1 MADLQTDVRY
11 IKGIG
16 EARAKALSKLG
27 ITTLQ
32 DLIGYFPRRYEDRTM
47 TRTIR
52 ELELGETVCVRAMIA
67 NDPVASRISGGR
79 TVVKARAVDDSGAL
93 DLTFF
98 NQEYRK
104 NSLHRGETYIFC
116 GKVEGNLLAR
126 RMINPIVEQEGQQ
139 VLTGHIVPIY
149 PLTAGI
155 TNKLIGACVRQAL
168 DACLDSLPDI
178 LPEAVQARYGLCSA
192 HFAYETVH
200 LPASFEALQKAR
212 RRLVFEEFFIFS
224 AGLAAIRTQRDEL
237 HTKPMDTRHME
248 PFYKLLPFTLT
259 RAQQSAID
267 DILRDLA
274 SCRPMNRLV
283 QGDVGS
289 GKTMVAAAACF
300 CAIQNGHQA
309 AFMAPTEILA
319 EQHAVSLAK
328 LFSPL
333 GISVAL
339 MTGSLPATQKRQHKA
354 EIADGSAQLIVG
366 THALITQD
374 VAFHDLALVV
384 CDEQHRFGVAQRAA
398 LSAKGQTP
406 HLLVMSATPI
416 PRTLALIAYGD
427 LDVSV
432 IGELPPGRLPVDTFL
447 IGEDKRQ
454 RLNAFIEKQCEAS
467 HQVYI
472 VCPAIEE
479 NEAMGDLQAV
489 TTYYTETACA
499 LLPNRRIGLLHGKLK
514 PKEKD
519 DVMQRFKA
527 GELDVLVSTTV
538 IEVGVDVPNA
548 TVMVIENAER
558 FGLSALH
565 QLRGRVGR
573 GAADS
578 CCILISDNGNDAV
591 RERLQFLC
599 RTSDGFA
606 VAKYD
611 LETRGPGDFFGSAQ
625 HGLPTL
631 RVADLVQ
638 DTRTLRVAQDEAKA
652 LLAKDPNLIDP
663 AHRALSDEVE
673 RLFETAGAMN

>member
-1 MADLQTDVRY
+1 MDLFSPVTAL
-11 IKGIG
+11 KGVG
-16 EARAKALSKLG
+16 AVRAKQLAKLH
-27 ITTLQ
+27 IETLY
-32 DLIGYFPRRYEDRTM
+32 DLIAFFPRDYEDRTK
-47 TRTIR
+47 
-52 ELELGETVCVRAMIA
+52 LLSVAGLQPGEPACFEAMVIS
-67 NDPVASRISGGR
+67 NPQLSRIRKGMELVKVRVADETGR
-79 TVVKARAVDDSGAL
+79 VDL
-93 DLTFF
+93 VFF
-98 NQEYRK
+98 NQPYVKDQLNYGESYRFYGAI
-104 NSLHRGETYIFC
+104 R
-116 GKVEGNLLAR
+116 EGYGHQ
-126 RMINPIVEQEGQQ
+126 MQNPAFEPVDAAG
-139 VLTGHIVPIY
+139 VVTGRILPIY

-300 CAIQNGHQA
+300 CAIQNDHQA

-472 VCPAIEE
+472 VCPTVEE
-479 NEAMGDLQAV
+479 SDLESLKSAESFAQTLRQAV
-489 TTYYTETACA
+489 F
-499 LLPNRRIGLLHGKLK
+499 PHRRVGLLHGKMK
-514 PKEKD
+514 QADKD
-519 DVMQRFKA
+519 AALGAFSR
-527 GELDVLVSTTV
+527 GETDILVATTV
-538 IEVGVDVPNA
+538 VEVGVDVPNA
-548 TVMVIENAER
+548 ALMVIENADR
-558 FGLSALH
+558 FGLSQLH

-573 GAADS
+573 GQHKS
-578 CCILISDNGNDAV
+578 WCILVSDAKGVEARARLSAMVHISNGFKIA
-591 RERLQFLC
+591 EE
-599 RTSDGFA
+599 
-606 VAKYD
+606 D
-611 LETRGPGDFFGSAQ
+611 LRMRGPGDFFGSRQ
-625 HGLPTL
+625 HGLPEL
-631 RVADLVQ
+631 HIADLGADMDVLSRAR
-638 DTRTLRVAQDEAKA
+638 DAAEA
-652 LLAKDPNLIDP
+652 LLKSDPGLRRPENASIRKRAEALI
-663 AHRALSDEVE
+663 RQS
-673 RLFETAGAMN
+673 AGTLN

>member
-1 MADLQTDVRY
+1 MELVKVRVADETGRV
-11 IKGIG
+11 
-16 EARAKALSKLG
+16 
-27 ITTLQ
+27 
-32 DLIGYFPRRYEDRTM
+32 DL
-47 TRTIR
+47 
-52 ELELGETVCVRAMIA
+52 V
-67 NDPVASRISGGR
+67 
-79 TVVKARAVDDSGAL
+79 
-93 DLTFF
+93 FF
-98 NQEYRK
+98 NQPYVKDQLNYGESYRFYGA
-104 NSLHRGETYIFC
+104 LR
-116 GKVEGNLLAR
+116 EGYGHQ
-126 RMINPIVEQEGQQ
+126 MQNPAFEPLDAAGAV
-139 VLTGHIVPIY
+139 TGRILPIY

-248 PFYKLLPFTLT
+248 PFYSLLPFTLT
-259 RAQQSAID
+259 RAQQSAIN

-274 SCRPMNRLV
+274 SPRPMNRLV

-319 EQHAVSLAK
+319 EQHAGSLQK

-333 GISVAL
+333 GISVVL
-339 MTGSLPATQKRQHKA
+339 MTGSLTATQKRQHKA

-374 VAFHDLALVV
+374 VAFQDLALVV

-398 LSAKGQTP
+398 LSSKGQTP

-454 RLNAFIEKQCEAS
+454 RLNAFIEKQCEAR

-472 VCPAIEE
+472 VCPTVEE
-479 NEAMGDLQAV
+479 SDLDSLKSAESFAQTLRQAV
-489 TTYYTETACA
+489 F
-499 LLPNRRIGLLHGKLK
+499 PHRRVGLLHGKMK
-514 PKEKD
+514 QADKD
-519 DVMQRFKA
+519 AALGAFSR
-527 GELDVLVSTTV
+527 GETDILVATTV
-538 IEVGVDVPNA
+538 VEVGVDVPNA
-548 TVMVIENAER
+548 TLMVIENADR
-558 FGLSALH
+558 FGLSQLH

-573 GAADS
+573 GSAQS
-578 CCILISDNGNDAV
+578 YCVLVSGN
-591 RERLQFLC
+591 RNEQTRKRLKALC
-599 RTSDGFA
+599 ATTDGFKIA
-606 VAKYD
+606 EYIFY
-611 LETRGPGDFFGSAQ
+611 RAQ
-625 HGLPTL
+625 
-631 RVADLVQ
+631 R
-638 DTRTLRVAQDEAKA
+638 
-652 LLAKDPNLIDP
+652 
-663 AHRALSDEVE
+663 
-673 RLFETAGAMN
+673 

>member
-1 MADLQTDVRY
+1 MDLFSPVTAL
-11 IKGIG
+11 KGVG
-16 EARAKALSKLG
+16 AVRAKQLAKLH
-27 ITTLQ
+27 IETLY
-32 DLIGYFPRRYEDRTM
+32 DLIAFFPRDYEDRTKLLSIAGL
-47 TRTIR
+47 TPGDPACF
-52 ELELGETVCVRAMIA
+52 EAMVIS
-67 NDPVASRISGGR
+67 NPQLSRIRKGMELVKVRVADETGR
-79 TVVKARAVDDSGAL
+79 VDL
-93 DLTFF
+93 VFF
-98 NQEYRK
+98 NQPYVKDQLNYGESYRFYGA
-104 NSLHRGETYIFC
+104 LR
-116 GKVEGNLLAR
+116 EGYGHQ
-126 RMINPIVEQEGQQ
+126 MQNPAFEPLDAAGAV
-139 VLTGHIVPIY
+139 TGRILPIY

-168 DACLDSLPDI
+168 DACLDALPDI

-237 HTKPMDTRHME
+237 CTQPMDTRHME

-319 EQHAVSLAK
+319 EQHAGSLQK

-339 MTGSLPATQKRQHKA
+339 MTGSLPAMQKRQHKA

-398 LSAKGQTP
+398 LSSKGQTP

-454 RLNAFIEKQCEAS
+454 RLNAFIEKQCEAR

-472 VCPAIEE
+472 VCPTVEE
-479 NEAMGDLQAV
+479 
-489 TTYYTETACA
+489 
-499 LLPNRRIGLLHGKLK
+499 
-514 PKEKD
+514 
-519 DVMQRFKA
+519 
-527 GELDVLVSTTV
+527 S
-538 IEVGVDVPNA
+538 
-548 TVMVIENAER
+548 
-558 FGLSALH
+558 
-565 QLRGRVGR
+565 
-573 GAADS
+573 
-578 CCILISDNGNDAV
+578 
-591 RERLQFLC
+591 
-599 RTSDGFA
+599 
-606 VAKYD
+606 D
-611 LETRGPGDFFGSAQ
+611 LESLKSAESFAQ
-625 HGLPTL
+625 TL
-631 RVADLVQ
+631 RQVVFPH
-638 DTRTLRVAQDEAKA
+638 RV
-652 LLAKDPNLIDP
+652 
-663 AHRALSDEVE
+663 
-673 RLFETAGAMN
+673 